1 MVRTIG
7 KKGWVGLLSTLA
19 IMMLLV
25 MPQAQAGITA
35 TKHNLSTGGTGANH
49 LTAGTAE
56 ICVFCHTPHGAATAG
71 AARPPLWNK
80 ALPASG
86 TYTTYSSATSSTID
100 GNVSI
105 ANSVSLA
112 CLSCHDGSQ
121 AMDNMINAP
130 GSGGYNAAGARLTGA
145 TWTAAVGATGI
156 MPNTVARLG
165 TDLSNDHPVAI
176 QFCGGGLSGSGAVV
190 SGTCADTDF
199 KNGTNDV
206 KTKLVG
212 TTQVFWVDTGTPATR
227 EKTDLPLY
235 NNSGNTGPSVECAS
249 CHDPHSDTNATFLRI
264 SNAGSAVCLTC
275 HVK

>member
-1 MVRTIG
+1 MNVRTLG
-7 KKGWVGLLSTLA
+7 NKSWVSLLSTLV
-19 IMMLLV
+19 MTVLLS
-25 MPQAQAGITA
+25 MPQAQGGITA
-35 TKHNLSTGGTGANH
+35 TKHNLSTGGTGTNH

-56 ICVFCHTPHGAATAG
+56 ICVFCHTPHGAATSG
-71 AARPPLWNK
+71 ASRPPLWNK
-80 ALPASG
+80 ALPAAGS
-86 TYTTYSSATSSTID
+86 YTTYSSATSSTID
-100 GNVSI
+100 GNVSM

-130 GSGGYNAAGARLTGA
+130 GSGGYNSSGARLTGA
-145 TWTAAVGATGI
+145 TWTGAGSDGLMPSGI
-156 MPNTVARLG
+156 ALLG

-176 QFCGGGLSGSGAVV
+176 EYCGGGLSGSGTSV
-190 SGTCADTDF
+190 SGTCADGDF
-199 KNGTNDV
+199 KNGSNDV
-206 KTKLVG
+206 KTKVVG
-212 TTQVFWVDTGTPATR
+212 STQVFWVDTGNPATR

-235 NNSGNTGPSVECAS
+235 NNAGNTGPSVECAS